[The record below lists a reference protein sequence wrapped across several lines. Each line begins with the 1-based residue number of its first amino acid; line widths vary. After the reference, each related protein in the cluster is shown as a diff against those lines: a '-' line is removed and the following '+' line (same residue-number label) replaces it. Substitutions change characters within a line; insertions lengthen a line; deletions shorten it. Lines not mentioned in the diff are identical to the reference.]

1 MATHLGADR
10 AAWRLAFWE
19 RLSSQI
25 RAAAQSAS
33 RALRRARQA
42 GFRGAN
48 ANIGILIDLAGGLA
62 YFSYYPWLL
71 IVAWKYGILEALAVT
86 LITFTIT
93 FLVNLFLQDRIALW
107 LIGLIVSGPLAVYAF
122 WIV

>member
-1 MATHLGADR
+1 MGVNMELDFTWSVLQLTI
-10 AAWRLAFWE
+10 AWRLSANE
-19 RLSSQI
+19 
-25 RAAAQSAS
+25 AA
-33 RALRRARQA
+33 RWMRARQA